1 MSYMRGSPNY
11 VWSTTCVLGKG
22 ATGAV
27 YQGVNKTTGEPVAV
41 KAFNHLSH
49 MRPYEVQK
57 REFEVLKKVSHDN
70 IVKLLAIEEEVES
83 HSKILVMELCTGGSL
98 FNILDDPANSY
109 GLEEEDFLL
118 VLNHATAG
126 MKHLRDNN
134 IIHRDLKPGNIM
146 KFIAE
151 DGRSIYKLTDFG
163 AARELDDDQQ
173 FMSLYGTEEY
183 LHPDMYER
191 AVLRKPAGKSFR
203 ATVDLWSIG
212 VTLYHV
218 ATGSLPFRPY
228 GGRKNKETMYYITSE
243 KASGVISGAQHS
255 ENGPI
260 EWNRDLPKSCLLSQF
275 FSEVTKILSKKVFH
289 IFYVNEGKEFSVY
302 MDGNKSLLDLKEKI
316 GIQTSIQPKSQ
327 LLLYQNDRLEKHVD
341 IDVQLSE
348 YPQTTSRNPLRLLHR
363 DITEVTAQTGLGQLT
378 ARFPTFPTASVNL
391 EHDASLAKICC
402 SVAQAVQRLVERSDR
417 CYTFLTKF
425 PNILTTLISEEA
437 KLLATTLSQVEETA
451 NNLDNCLKMF
461 VNRHALLAKILEF
474 WPYKHTAQSD
484 LDQLAGLITSKK
496 ESQAAVHNHVKS
508 LKARIKS
515 FEDKFLKGKHAQQQW
530 EQSISQCIIVSRC
543 VETASIYVQKIR
555 ESWQSLVRDKAARTL
570 SYSDEQFHILEKIK
584 IQQTGQKL
592 FSLLQDTCLKACH
605 QVSQKLDDWYNAIQ
619 VAMVQCECLQKEIH
633 TCVEMV
639 KSHGITLE
647 ETKQELETTTE
658 KIISSL
664 KNTLPQENTGG
675 CLAETEK
682 LQCKEKRIRSNKSSI
697 KHRIP
702 VKLLKDIMELQES
715 QSSLWNILQ
724 ENEAMIAQ
732 LDQVMFL
739 QLKENKNDTDHTSC
753 KEVLN
758 ER

>member
-118 VLNHATAG
+118 VLSHAS
-126 MKHLRDNN
+126 D
-134 IIHRDLKPGNIM
+134 
-146 KFIAE
+146 
-151 DGRSIYKLTDFG
+151 
-163 AARELDDDQQ
+163 
-173 FMSLYGTEEY
+173 
-183 LHPDMYER
+183 
-191 AVLRKPAGKSFR
+191 
-203 ATVDLWSIG
+203 
-212 VTLYHV
+212 
-218 ATGSLPFRPY
+218 
-228 GGRKNKETMYYITSE
+228 
-243 KASGVISGAQHS
+243 
-255 ENGPI
+255 
-260 EWNRDLPKSCLLSQF
+260 CLLSQGLCELITPLLAGLLECDPEKIWTFDKF

-302 MDGNKSLLDLKEKI
+302 MDTNKSLLDLKEKI
-316 GIQTSIQPKSQ
+316 SIQTSIQPKSQ
-327 LLLYQNDRLEKHVD
+327 LILYQNDRLEKHVD
-341 IDVQLSE
+341 ADAQLTE
-348 YPQTTSRNPLRLLHR
+348 YPQTTSRNPLLLLHR
-363 DITEVTAQTGLGQLT
+363 DITEVTAHAGLGHLT

-402 SVAQAVQRLVERSDR
+402 SVAHAVQRLVERSDR
-417 CYTFLTKF
+417 CYTFLTKT
-425 PNILTTLISEEA
+425 PNILINLISEDV
-437 KLLATTLSQVEETA
+437 KLLTTTLSQTEETA

-461 VNRHALLAKILEF
+461 VNRQTLLAKILEL

-484 LDQLAGLITSKK
+484 LDQLTGLITSKK
-496 ESQAAVHNHVKS
+496 ESQAAVQNHVKS

-515 FEDKFLKGKHAQQQW
+515 VEDKFLYGKHAQQQW
-530 EQSISQCIIVSRC
+530 EQSICQCVILSRC
-543 VETASIYVQKIR
+543 VETASIHVQKIR

-619 VAMVQCECLQKEIH
+619 VAMVQCECLQKELN
-633 TCVEMV
+633 TCMEMV

-658 KIISSL
+658 KIISSM
-664 KNTLPQENTGG
+664 KITLPQENIGG
-675 CLAETEK
+675 YPAETEE
-682 LQCKEKRIRSNKSSI
+682 LQCKEQNMNSNKSSK

-702 VKLLKDIMELQES
+702 AKLLKDVMELQES
-715 QSSLWNILQ
+715 QSGLWNILQ

-732 LDQVMFL
+732 LDQIMFL
-739 QLKENKNDTDHTSC
+739 QLKQNKNETEQTSC
-753 KEVLN
+753 KDVLN